1 MTRPVDIAKINTAS
15 RGMKRL
21 LDNPA
26 FRNEGTFGP
35 SAISVYRNNLFAP
48 GNREALYNAYS
59 IPAKIYFFKV
69 MSLNG
74 FSNSDIALLL
84 TESNNAG
91 QVGNGLRRLADIN
104 ITSFGAN
111 LVFRQSEKET
121 LKTMI
126 AAARGGRTS
135 RSTRTSTTAPTPTT
149 TTTTSTTTP
158 RAASTSR
165 AEGLVRDVPFTNTIG
180 VEVEFMGPSWEEVR
194 NALRKKGLSAEI
206 EGYNHQT
213 RRYWKIV
220 SDVSV
225 QGPNRGEVVSPV
237 LKGKQGLVEL
247 RKALLAFQEVGMKV
261 NQSAGLH
268 VHFGASG
275 FTLKQWKNTILNYA
289 GFEPIIDQMMQPS
302 RRRNENFYARSLNKI
317 PNLKEKVENATT
329 FRELQNNVFRNLR
342 YLYINL
348 EAYDRHGTI
357 EFRQHASNIEVDS
370 VINWVLFLHYLIEV
384 SKRKVLSRF
393 TFDNLENFTPKPLS
407 SWIHNR
413 IYDMSNKSYTFN
425 YNQERDNS

>member
-1 MTRPVDIAKINTAS
+1 MSRINDVNQIGRAMK
-15 RGMKRL
+15 GMAVML
-21 LDNPA
+21 HPDTSP
-26 FRNEGTFGP
+26 
-35 SAISVYRNNLFAP
+35 AP
-48 GNREALYNAYS
+48 GNLSSLRTSLYARSNARILYDQFS
-59 IPAKIYFFKV
+59 TPSKIYFFKA

-74 FSNSDIALLL
+74 YSNSDIALAL

-104 ITSFGAN
+104 ASAFTTTAFFSSDVKQKLN
-111 LVFRQSEKET
+111 DL
-121 LKTMI
+121 I
-126 AAARGGRTS
+126 AVQRRATGTTTRRA
-135 RSTRTSTTAPTPTT
+135 RTSTIAPTRTT
-149 TTTTSTTTP
+149 TTRTTTP
-158 RAASTSR
+158 RAASSR

-180 VEVEFMGPSWEEVR
+180 IEVEFFGPSWTEVR
-194 NALRKKGLSAEI
+194 DALRKKGLSCEI

-220 SDVSV
+220 TDVSV

-247 RKALLAFQEVGMKV
+247 RKALMAFQEVGMKV

-275 FTLKQWKNTILNYA
+275 FTLKQWKNVILNYA
-289 GFEPIIDQMMQPS
+289 GFETIIDQMMQPS

-317 PNLKEKVENATT
+317 SNLKEKVENATT

-384 SKRKVLSRF
+384 SKRRVLSRF

-413 IYDMSNKSYTFN
+413 IYDLSNKSYTYN
-425 YNQERDNS
+425 YNQDRDNS

>member
-1 MTRPVDIAKINTAS
+1 MSLVNDVNQIGRAMK
-15 RGMKRL
+15 GMAMML
-21 LDNPA
+21 HP
-26 FRNEGTFGP
+26 ETSP
-35 SAISVYRNNLFAP
+35 SPGSLSSLRTSLFARS
-48 GNREALYNAYS
+48 NAASLYNQYNVPS
-59 IPAKIYFFKV
+59 KIYFFKA

-74 FSNSDIALLL
+74 FSNSDIALAL

-91 QVGNGLRRLADIN
+91 QVGNGLRRLTDIN
-104 ITSFGAN
+104 ASAFSDGIFFLTAQKQKLTELITAQRRATGA
-111 LVFRQSEKET
+111 
-121 LKTMI
+121 
-126 AAARGGRTS
+126 
-135 RSTRTSTTAPTPTT
+135 STRRARTSTIAPTRTT
-149 TTTTSTTTP
+149 TTRTTTP

-247 RKALLAFQEVGMKV
+247 RKALMAFQEVGMKV

-289 GFEPIIDQMMQPS
+289 GFEPIIDQMMQPT

-317 PNLKEKVENATT
+317 PNLKEKIENATT

-425 YNQERDNS
+425 YNQDRDNS